1 MDFKNV
7 VFSAARDGK
16 LRRLK
21 VSNTVQVTTMLSPS
35 DPKVP
40 DQKQTLSQGH
50 PEVTLGVTLK

>member
-21 VSNTVQVTTMLSPS
+21 VSNTVQVTIMSPS
-35 DPKVP
+35 DPKVT
-40 DQKQTLSQGH
+40 DQTHTLSQGH
-50 PEVTLGVTLK
+50 PQVTLGVTLK